1 MFFLPV
7 FDNPLSQALPKTTSV
22 KIIIKGHTCKIII
35 LSHLPTGIKVVTSKG
50 IGPIA
55 FRMDMPTIAKI
66 VKNTNLRFIFFIA
79 LAKEIKSENFLCI
92 MYNHLMIMIC
102 LSVVLVKKFQS
113 PSKVVLASTWD
124 TWDNSIIQSCSRMR
138 LSGFVDC

>member
-1 MFFLPV
+1 M

-22 KIIIKGHTCKIII
+22 KIIIKGPTCKLII

-66 VKNTNLRFIFFIA
+66 VKNTNLRFIIYKDYLFIA
-79 LAKEIKSENFLCI
+79 LTEVRK
-92 MYNHLMIMIC
+92 
-102 LSVVLVKKFQS
+102 
-113 PSKVVLASTWD
+113 
-124 TWDNSIIQSCSRMR
+124 
-138 LSGFVDC
+138 